1 MPQKTDPELREFLRK
16 LPKTETHLHIEGGL
30 PLELL
35 REVRPGMPEPESWA
49 DDFKYRDFAHF
60 EQELL
65 DWGFAWHTSPEQY
78 HRSAQRQF
86 ERHLEQGIRYVE
98 CSFAS
103 GVAEFGGLDAKEI
116 FVAIKEAVPSELEV
130 RIFMGIHHSGC
141 GPKMRPI
148 IEDSLTWDGFAGID
162 LHGPEDLPLEPWTAE
177 IWAAARVADKYT
189 KAHAG
194 EFLGPDFV
202 RRVLVELGAE
212 RIQHGIRSAEDP
224 LLLDQLKANGVALDI
239 CPISNHKLSPGVTL
253 ENHPIRELFDAG
265 VKVTVSTDDP
275 ISFGNDLLDD
285 YEALY
290 FRRGFSREE
299 LVQLVRNGLEVALV
313 DETTRQ
319 AWLEELDATASA

>member
-1 MPQKTDPELREFLRK
+1 MPLKTDPELREFLRK

-35 REVRPGMPEPESWA
+35 REVRPSMPEPASWA
-49 DDFKYRDFAHF
+49 HDFKYRDFAHF

-78 HRSAQRQF
+78 HRSAKMQF
-86 ERHLEQGIRYVE
+86 ERHLDLGVRYVE

-103 GVAEFGGLDAKEI
+103 GVAEFGGLNAREI
-116 FVAIKEAVPSELEV
+116 FLAVKEAIPNELEV
-130 RIFMGIHHSGC
+130 RIFMGIHHTGC
-141 GPKMRPI
+141 GPEMRPV
-148 IEDSLTWDGFAGID
+148 IEDSLTWEGFAGID

-177 IWAAARVADKYT
+177 IWAAARLAGKFT

-202 RRVLVELGAE
+202 RRVLDEVGVQ
-212 RIQHGIRSAEDP
+212 RIQHGIRAAEDAS
-224 LLLDQLKANGVALDI
+224 LIEQLVTQGIALDV

-253 ENHPIRELFDAG
+253 ENHPIRELYDAG

-275 ISFGNDLLDD
+275 ISFGNNLLDD
-285 YEALY
+285 YEALHHY
-290 FRRGFSREE
+290 RDFSRDE
-299 LVQLVRNGLEVALV
+299 LVQLVRNGLDVALV
-313 DETTRQ
+313 EDELRNV
-319 AWLEELDATASA
+319 WLAELAEHEN